1 MSYNNGPR
9 IVSDN
14 LILHLD
20 ASSYYGYGKWLD
32 LSGYESH
39 ASLINGVTFDA
50 NDFNGA
56 FVFDATKAQY
66 AECFLKTTMTTE
78 YSISVV
84 AKRSAANVDGTVFSS
99 NYGTRQ
105 NLRFTS
111 GGSVLVV
118 AYDAMGS
125 WSNYY
130 TGTSALSGDI
140 FNIVFTVNNT
150 NLKIYINNVQK
161 ASTTISSIGPIN
173 STDTSVTIG
182 QTGMSWSR
190 QYFTGSI
197 YNISAYNKTLSLSDV
212 DFNYRAIRS
221 KFSM

>member
-9 IVSDN
+9 IITDN

-20 ASSYYGYGKWLD
+20 ASSYIGYGKWLD

-39 ASLINGVTFDA
+39 ATLLNGVTFDR

-56 FVFDATKAQY
+56 FVFDATKTQY
-66 AECFLKTTMTTE
+66 AQCFLKIPITTE
-78 YSISVV
+78 YTVSVV
-84 AKRSAANVDGTVFSS
+84 AKRTNTNVDETMVAS

-105 NLRFTS
+105 NLRFMS
-111 GGSVLVV
+111 NNSVLAV

-125 WSNYY
+125 WPNYY
-130 TGTSALSGDI
+130 TGTSALSG
-140 FNIVFTVNNT
+140 NMHNVVFTVNNT
-150 NLKIYINNVQK
+150 NLKIYVNNIQK
-161 ASTTISSIGPIN
+161 SSTTINSVGPIT
-173 STDTSVTIG
+173 STDPLVTIG

-190 QYFTGSI
+190 QWFTGSI
-197 YNISAYNKTLSLSDV
+197 YSVSIYKKTFSPSDV